1 MQSKLFDHKAILL
14 SFKPCATKNTRP
26 VISEKIL
33 RDPDIEIVVKLA
45 SYECFLQNAADIVN
59 KNRLLPY
66 IGNCFRLLR
75 QAGPD
80 PNYVEYAFGKLLDV
94 DVRTGIIQEL
104 RQVMTMLEE
113 EGIPE
118 MASTVDDDIFLE
130 TLMNNVRNEVISYQ
144 AFIFKTVNE
153 SYDNL
158 LKSIDV
164 LKASYTEN
172 FIEISE
178 LELKLREINEI
189 RINSILEKN
198 CNFDKIHGER
208 ITPFF

>member
-1 MQSKLFDHKAILL
+1 MCKANFFDHKAILL
-14 SFKPCATKNTRP
+14 SFKPSATNNTRP
-26 VISEKIL
+26 VILEKIL

-45 SYECFLQNAADIVN
+45 SYECYLQNSVDIVN
-59 KNRLLPY
+59 KNRLLPC

-80 PNYVEYAFGKLLDV
+80 PNYVEYAFGNLLDV
-94 DVRTGIIQEL
+94 DVRTGFIQEL
-104 RQVMTMLEE
+104 RQVMAMLDE

-118 MASTVDDDIFLE
+118 MATSVDDDIFLE
-130 TLMNNVRNEVISYQ
+130 TLMNNVRNEMISYQ

-158 LKSIDV
+158 LKNINI

-172 FIEISE
+172 FNEISE
-178 LELKLREINEI
+178 LELKLREIN
-189 RINSILEKN
+189 
-198 CNFDKIHGER
+198 
-208 ITPFF
+208 

>member
-45 SYECFLQNAADIVN
+45 SYECYLQNAADIVN

-94 DVRTGIIQEL
+94 DVRAG
-104 RQVMTMLEE
+104 
-113 EGIPE
+113 
-118 MASTVDDDIFLE
+118 
-130 TLMNNVRNEVISYQ
+130 
-144 AFIFKTVNE
+144 FI
-153 SYDNL
+153 
-158 LKSIDV
+158 
-164 LKASYTEN
+164 
-172 FIEISE
+172 
-178 LELKLREINEI
+178 
-189 RINSILEKN
+189 
-198 CNFDKIHGER
+198 
-208 ITPFF
+208 

>member
-1 MQSKLFDHKAILL
+1 M
-14 SFKPCATKNTRP
+14 
-26 VISEKIL
+26 
-33 RDPDIEIVVKLA
+33 
-45 SYECFLQNAADIVN
+45 
-59 KNRLLPY
+59 
-66 IGNCFRLLR
+66 
-75 QAGPD
+75 
-80 PNYVEYAFGKLLDV
+80 LD
-94 DVRTGIIQEL
+94 
-104 RQVMTMLEE
+104 E

-118 MASTVDDDIFLE
+118 MATTVDDDIFLE

-144 AFIFKTVNE
+144 AFIFNE

-158 LKSIDV
+158 LKNIDV

-172 FIEISE
+172 FTEISE

-208 ITPFF
+208 ITPFFF